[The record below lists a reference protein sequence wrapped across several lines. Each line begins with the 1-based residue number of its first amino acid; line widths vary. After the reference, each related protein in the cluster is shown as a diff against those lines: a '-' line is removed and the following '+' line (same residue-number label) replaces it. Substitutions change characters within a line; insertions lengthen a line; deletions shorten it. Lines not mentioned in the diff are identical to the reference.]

1 MKDVEALGKKLGYST
16 VNKNFHNVSL
26 GQGQET
32 VAEDAMAIA
41 ARGIHEKGV
50 YINTCYVMFH
60 CHVTC
65 FARFTE
71 TVMNRYL
78 ARLLFNFLCIY

>member
-1 MKDVEALGKKLGYST
+1 MFFNLGPSTPIFFILSPGVNPLKDVEALGKKLGYST

-41 ARGIHEKGV
+41 ARG
-50 YINTCYVMFH
+50 TF
-60 CHVTC
+60 
-65 FARFTE
+65 
-71 TVMNRYL
+71 
-78 ARLLFNFLCIY
+78 LFCSKSFNKLISWNQEF